1 MREPL
6 QLLLWCKGLLW
17 VQSDAGHPLRNLLLI
32 TLEKTLNHVGKDL
45 DALCPCQTRI
55 LVAIGN
61 SMKIPAPSLTIVKSA
76 APGTCF
82 ALFGAGL
89 VVAMLVTGNPE
100 LALRSAERATR
111 PDGGAHETVQV
122 TQLKGGPGDS
132 GSAAAF
138 GALVEFGASREQ
150 AGDRAGAI
158 AAYAQALSKGDVPL
172 SAAALPLHRVAALY
186 HAEGRHEEALP
197 LARLAVS
204 LTGDDPDLLHL
215 LARILEARGETG
227 EALVAARAAVE
238 LSPERADFQATV
250 AQLRQAELAR
260 SE

>member
-1 MREPL
+1 MDLPIAF
-6 QLLLWCKGLLW
+6 LLYAALFRLAVLLTGLVCILLGFRLF
-17 VQSDAGHPLRNLLLI
+17 VRGLGGDPSDASFEAGGAKLSLRN
-32 TLEKTLNHVGKDL
+32 
-45 DALCPCQTRI
+45 
-55 LVAIGN
+55 
-61 SMKIPAPSLTIVKSA
+61 A

-122 TQLKGGPGDS
+122 TQLKGGSGDP

-138 GALVEFGASREQ
+138 DALVEFGASREQ

-158 AAYAQALSKGDVPL
+158 AAYAQALSQGDVPL
-172 SAAALPLHRVAALY
+172 AAAALPLHRVAALY

-197 LARLAVS
+197 LARLAAS

-238 LSPERADFQATV
+238 LSPERDDFQATV